1 MDKYAAPLGLFV
13 IWVGGYKDVAF
24 KKLVTELLAVE

>member
-1 MDKYAAPLGLFV
+1 MNMPPRWGFSSFGA
-13 IWVGGYKDVAF
+13 GGYNDVAF